1 MRSQVLVTRAVD
13 EELLEGGG
21 LQRLGAGVALRI
33 DHCLDEAEQAV
44 NCHPGKYP
52 EPDRERSG
60 CPVKERVEERPDHE
74 RQACQCC
81 EPERFQ
87 FALRFRR
94 ETLVRFYQTTFIDV
108 VFVFDLADEV
118 VATAAVLSRQVFDLP
133 A

>member
-1 MRSQVLVTRAVD
+1 M
-13 EELLEGGG
+13 
-21 LQRLGAGVALRI
+21 GAGIALRV
-33 DHCLDEAEQAV
+33 DLCLDEAEQAV

-52 EPDRERSG
+52 EPDRERYG

-74 RQACQCC
+74 RQACKCC